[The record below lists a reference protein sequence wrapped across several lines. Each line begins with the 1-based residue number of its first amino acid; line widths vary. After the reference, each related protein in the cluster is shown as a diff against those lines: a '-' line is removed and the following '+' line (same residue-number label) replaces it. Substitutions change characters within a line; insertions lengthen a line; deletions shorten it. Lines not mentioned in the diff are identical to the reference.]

1 MLSLGSRLGL
11 LASLGACVLAAL
23 WFRSKQNRAHTMGG
37 KISNPKLLWLF
48 FAIWFWLFE
57 CAVLAFEPA
66 LPFGYRVIVGVHA
79 ASMWARGALE
89 MVMLYVTRN
98 WRPPIGITHD
108 VLCALT
114 VLGLVLALPLPLD
127 SAWGLFA
134 PALVAMLLVSLGVE
148 VLYAV
153 LFFRAV
159 EGKTTGDQGIWF
171 ASEDEARFRRINRI
185 TTAFNLPQVGFQLV
199 LLGVAFFHQIESVS
213 ATSRGVFSSRIH
225 CTISRSLA
233 VPRSTRSWKA

>member
-1 MLSLGSRLGL
+1 LLTLGSRLGL

-23 WFRSKQNRAHTMGG
+23 WFRQKQRRANAMGG

-66 LPFGYRVIVGVHA
+66 LPFGYRLIFGVHA

-89 MVMLYVTRN
+89 LVMLYVTRN
-98 WRPPIGITHD
+98 WRPPIGISHD
-108 VLCALT
+108 VVCMVT
-114 VLGLVLALPLPLD
+114 VVGLVVALPLPLD

-134 PALVAMLLVSLGVE
+134 PALVAMLLFSLGVE
-148 VLYAV
+148 VLFAA
-153 LFFRAV
+153 LFFQAV
-159 EGKTTGDQGIWF
+159 EGKTTGEKGIWF

-185 TTAFNLPQVGFQLV
+185 TTAFNAPQMAFQLV
-199 LLGVAFFHQIESVS
+199 LLGTALTQ
-213 ATSRGVFSSRIH
+213 
-225 CTISRSLA
+225 
-233 VPRSTRSWKA
+233 

>member
-1 MLSLGSRLGL
+1 MLTFGSRLGL

-23 WFRSKQNRAHTMGG
+23 WFRRQQNRAHSMGG

-89 MVMLYVTRN
+89 LVMLYITRN
-98 WRPPIGITHD
+98 WRPPIGISHD
-108 VLCALT
+108 VLCIVT
-114 VLGLVLALPLPLD
+114 VLALVVALRLPLD

-134 PALVAMLLVSLGVE
+134 PALVVMLVFSLGVE
-148 VLYAV
+148 VLYAA
-153 LFFRAV
+153 LFFQAV
-159 EGKTTGDQGIWF
+159 EGKTTGDKGIWF

-185 TTAFNLPQVGFQLV
+185 TTAFNGPQVLFQLV
-199 LLGVAFFHQIESVS
+199 LLGVALFQ
-213 ATSRGVFSSRIH
+213 
-225 CTISRSLA
+225 
-233 VPRSTRSWKA
+233 